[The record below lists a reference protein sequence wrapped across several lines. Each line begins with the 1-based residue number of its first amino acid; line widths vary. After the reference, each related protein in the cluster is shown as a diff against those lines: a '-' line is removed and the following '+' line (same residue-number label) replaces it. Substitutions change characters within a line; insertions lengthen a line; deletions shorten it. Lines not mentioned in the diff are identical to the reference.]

1 MASSVSP
8 HKKKPRKSPLLSTPA
23 SSPFRVTAE
32 MLDHLD
38 FYPFLSPGKSD
49 HAGHVIRHVAGHVAG
64 QIEHNEQVSGEIQF
78 THEEE
83 MSLIAMFSS
92 PNGTPATSAKGT
104 PVRRQL
110 PQAFVFEK
118 NVDEDRFQRLE
129 ARVRNLEQAI
139 EAAAF
144 ADRPNEPVT
153 QSVPAQNEPLDLLET
168 QPEPEPDT
176 EPFTVPETQPESDF
190 GYDSV
195 PETEPETSVPETE
208 PETSVPETEPETV
221 PETSVPEPV
230 PETGQTESDCRHG
243 PESQV
248 AHTAPPI
255 APSIAPTEPLGSLD
269 FEPRHGTPVG
279 ERVGTHNEKT
289 RRRRKKRVT
298 ETKHCFAC
306 TLEIRRGKNGYLNI
320 RRRTING
327 LEREL
332 CNFCFGHM
340 QRVIFPQDF
349 KKANYQNKNEG
360 IPITLPEDISVDRL
374 HELMKAAHSKRP
386 DGHRR
391 GSRSALPGRL
401 SGQGGGATPS
411 CQPKKKWNKLQGMP
425 ITEALKAKIL
435 DIYTANER
443 DKLELTWKE
452 IGGRALEAIYPD
464 EFKLDRD
471 PLKQTSLGH
480 NTHWFVKQHFSD
492 ENDENE
498 WVQTCLASPCE

>member
-176 EPFTVPETQPESDF
+176 EPFTVPETQPEPEPDTEPCTVPETQPESDF

-195 PETEPETSVPETE
+195 PETEPETV
-208 PETSVPETEPETV
+208 PETV
-221 PETSVPEPV
+221 PETSVPQAGP
-230 PETGQTESDCRHG
+230 QTEPDCRHG

-269 FEPRHGTPVG
+269 FEPRHGTPVE
-279 ERVGTHNEKT
+279 ERVKT
-289 RRRRKKRVT
+289 QNKPRRHRKKRVT

-306 TLEIRRGKNGYLNI
+306 TFEILRDKKGYLNI

-340 QRVIFPQDF
+340 QRVIFPEDF
-349 KKANYQNKNEG
+349 KKSNYQPKNEG
-360 IPITLPEDISVDRL
+360 IPIILPEHISVDRL

-386 DGHRR
+386 DGHGR

-401 SGQGGGATPS
+401 SGQGGGATSS

-464 EFKLDRD
+464 KFKLDRD

-492 ENDENE
+492 ENE
-498 WVQTCLASPCE
+498 WVQTCLAL